1 MLCLRHM
8 ERHKIHQIPYFSTN
22 IGPNCNKNWL
32 SMKLCLPSINLEQ
45 RNIFSLATSSRRSH
59 TIGTIFDRYN
69 RFLRVQTVMFLVTNR
84 LQRYRFTSP
93 IPQRGRVKWIE
104 VKKWDSL
111 GVMANR
117 VKFYVLDSGRT
128 DSVSDIVVLM
138 TNRGCTFLL
147 WGYVEFCEQ
156 WDLGL
161 DLYL

>member
-1 MLCLRHM
+1 
-8 ERHKIHQIPYFSTN
+8 
-22 IGPNCNKNWL
+22 
-32 SMKLCLPSINLEQ
+32 
-45 RNIFSLATSSRRSH
+45 
-59 TIGTIFDRYN
+59 
-69 RFLRVQTVMFLVTNR
+69 MFLVTNR
-84 LQRYRFTSP
+84 LKCYRFTSP

-111 GVMANR
+111 GVMANLSNR

-147 WGYVEFCEQ
+147 WGYIEFCEQ